1 MKEVRMNEID
11 FTMMKTMM
19 KKVRMNGI
27 DFKII
32 WEEFCPHLFNYTF
45 AIGVNQINKKEWIL
59 FHVYG
64 WQGSDVYEVIRIYPD
79 VFIYTDKKALM
90 NKIKSDMA
98 KYLTESLTRR
108 FRSGVLSLKQIA
120 TMAGWNE

>member
-1 MKEVRMNEID
+1 
-11 FTMMKTMM
+11 M

-45 AIGVNQINKKEWIL
+45 AIGVNQINKKEWVL
-59 FHVYG
+59 FHIYN
-64 WQGSDVYEVIRIYPD
+64 WQGSDVPEVICIYPN
-79 VFIYTDKKALM
+79 VFIYADKKTLI

-108 FRSGVLSLKQIA
+108 FRSGMLTIEQIER
-120 TMAGWNE
+120 MV

>member
-1 MKEVRMNEID
+1 
-11 FTMMKTMM
+11 M
-19 KKVRMNGI
+19 KKIRMNGI

-45 AIGVNQINKKEWIL
+45 AIGVNQINKKEWVL
-59 FHVYG
+59 FHVYN
-64 WQGSDVYEVIRIYPD
+64 WQGSDVPEVIRIYPD
-79 VFIYTDKKALM
+79 VFIYENIYENEKTLI

-108 FRSGVLSLKQIA
+108 FRSGMLTIEQIER
-120 TMAGWNE
+120 MV